1 MAYVDEVTSEF
12 NSLEDESCS
21 YDDLQNYF
29 EELVEELEKNA
40 LKNKFLKNTVTSF
53 SNELNDL
60 KNKNEILEK

>member
-1 MAYVDEVTSEF
+1 MAYIDEVTLEF
-12 NSLEDESCS
+12 NSLEDDSCS